1 MNQLKNEILLT
12 LGLVIVIILLVLF
25 IKTTV
30 KRITLLRKI
39 EINRKKVILNL
50 CYLLLYILAG
60 SALALIWGVEIKQFT
75 LFISSVLAVLG
86 IGFFAQWSILSN
98 LTASVIL
105 FFNHPVRIGDR
116 IRILDADF
124 DFTGEVKDI
133 TGFYFFMK
141 TDKGEYISLP
151 NSLVIQKGIQHKPFS
166 PQSQAHQKFLQHLE
180 AKKVKLQAQF
190 PHIVF

>member
-12 LGLVIVIILLVLF
+12 LGLLIVIVLLVLL
-25 IKTTV
+25 IKSTV
-30 KRITLLRKI
+30 KRFTLLRKI

-60 SALALIWGVEIKQFT
+60 SVLVLIWGVEIKQFT

-151 NSLVIQKGIQHKPFS
+151 NSLVIQKGIQIM
-166 PQSQAHQKFLQHLE
+166 E
-180 AKKVKLQAQF
+180 KL
-190 PHIVF
+190 PLKEE

>member
-1 MNQLKNEILLT
+1 MTHLKNEILLT
-12 LGLVIVIILLVLF
+12 MVLTIVVILIILL
-25 IKTTV
+25 IKRAV
-30 KRITLLRKI
+30 KRFTLLRKI
-39 EINRKKVILNL
+39 EINRRKVILSL
-50 CYLLLYILAG
+50 CYLLVYILAG
-60 SALALIWGVEIKQFT
+60 SALALIWGMEIKQVA
-75 LFISSVLAVLG
+75 LVISSVLAVLG

-105 FFNHPVRIGDR
+105 FLSHPVRIGDR

-151 NSLVIQKGIQHKPFS
+151 NSLVIQKGIEI
-166 PQSQAHQKFLQHLE
+166 LE
-180 AKKVKLQAQF
+180 KL
-190 PHIVF
+190 PLEDEEN

>member
-1 MNQLKNEILLT
+1 MIPLKKEILLT
-12 LGLVIVIILLVLF
+12 IGLLIVVSLF
-25 IKTTV
+25 ILML
-30 KRITLLRKI
+30 KRAVQRFALLRKI

-50 CYLLLYILAG
+50 CYLLIYIVAG
-60 SALALIWGVEIKQFT
+60 SVLALIWGMDVREIT

-124 DFTGEVKDI
+124 DFTGEVEDI

-141 TDKGEYISLP
+141 TDGGKKISLP
-151 NSLVIQKGIQHKPFS
+151 NSMVIQKGIEILEKP
-166 PQSQAHQKFLQHLE
+166 LIE
-180 AKKVKLQAQF
+180 DDENYG
-190 PHIVF
+190 